1 MERIKILTIKKEII
15 LTLIQFASLI
25 GVAMIAPLLKQQIIT
40 GSLVNATLF
49 IATIL
54 FGIKGAILVGFLP
67 SLISL
72 SVGLLPLPLMPMTP
86 FIIIGNAIMIIT
98 FNYLKERNYWL
109 GIIVASSLKFIFLL
123 SFSVIIFDLFLS
135 EKIFTAIMTMMSWP
149 QLLTALLGGLLA
161 YIFSKK
167 IISR

>member
-1 MERIKILTIKKEII
+1 MEKIKTLVIKKEII
-15 LTLIQFASLI
+15 LTLIQFVTLI

-40 GSLVNATLF
+40 GSIINATLF

-72 SVGLLPLPLMPMTP
+72 SVGLLPLPLMPMIS
-86 FIIIGNAIMIIT
+86 FIIVGNAIMIIT
-98 FNYLKERNYWL
+98 FGYLKEKNYWL
-109 GIIVASSLKFIFLL
+109 GIILGAFFKFIFLL
-123 SFSVIIFDLFLS
+123 SSSMIIFNLFFP
-135 EKIFTAIMTMMSWP
+135 EKISTAIMTMMSWP

-161 YIFSKK
+161 YVFSKK